1 LISCS
6 KLPKVDW
13 TRGAAAIRPKRAI
26 LKVAAPIGTRNNRG
40 ITTKRRIPVRETR
53 YAAVP
58 TAVFVA
64 VLATALG
71 ACGSSGEDG
80 NATNKVNGDIHVT
93 AAQPNGSVGSVN
105 GSIRIDDNATF
116 ANANTVNGSVH
127 VGTHATG
134 DSIKTVNGSVDIG
147 EGTHLTGS
155 IKLVNGNVTL
165 AGGCDVAKD
174 LMNVNGSMLI
184 TAAHVGGGIKTANSS
199 LTISG
204 DSHIEGGIH
213 YEKPSGFST
222 STGTPPTVV
231 IGPGVTVQG
240 DLNFE
245 RPVRLYVSDK
255 ATIGPV
261 SGATPVQFTGDKPA
275 DAAP

>member
-1 LISCS
+1 M
-6 KLPKVDW
+6 VDR
-13 TRGAAAIRPKRAI
+13 TRDAASIRPKRAI
-26 LKVAAPIGTRNNRG
+26 LKVAVPIGTRNNPRHNNEAEN
-40 ITTKRRIPVRETR
+40 PVREPR

-58 TAVFVA
+58 LAVFIV

-71 ACGSSGEDG
+71 ACGNSGEDG
-80 NATNKVNGDIHVT
+80 NAANKVNGDIHVN
-93 AAQPNGSVGSVN
+93 AAQPNGSVSSVN
-105 GSIRIDDNATF
+105 GSIHVDDNATL
-116 ANANTVNGSVH
+116 ANASTVNGSVH
-127 VGTHATG
+127 LGAHVTG
-134 DSIKTVNGSVDIG
+134 DSIKTVNGSVAIG
-147 EGTHLTGS
+147 DGTRLTGS

-165 AGGCDVAKD
+165 AAGADVAKD
-174 LMNVNGSMLI
+174 LMNVNGSMQI
-184 TAAHVGGGIKTANSS
+184 TAAHVGGGIKTANSN

-213 YEKPSGFST
+213 YDKPSGFST

-275 DAAP
+275 DTAP